1 MADQFFHYFVLS
13 YVCAFLTINGNPF
26 LYLREFSLLKQ
37 RARYCAAYL
46 KAAQFSGD
54 FRCCSFHLQ

>member
-1 MADQFFHYFVLS
+1 MADQFSHYFVLP

-37 RARYCAAYL
+37 KGIY
-46 KAAQFSGD
+46 KWNGIKIFSA
-54 FRCCSFHLQ
+54 